1 MHNNKYN
8 ALLKGKKI
16 LIADDNRL
24 NQRILIFVL
33 EKNGAEVTT
42 ANNGLEAIE
51 HVKNENFD
59 TVLMDLHMPEM
70 GGLEASTYI
79 KDVLKSKTPIIGL
92 TANNLERDN
101 KMCLDAG
108 MDTCVS
114 KPFEPAELCSII
126 AEIIQNQSNTCQ

>member
-1 MHNNKYN
+1 ML
-8 ALLKGKKI
+8 AGKKI

-24 NQRILIFVL
+24 NQKILIFVL
-33 EKNGAEVTT
+33 EKNGAKVTT
-42 ANNGLEAIE
+42 ASNGLEAIE
-51 HVKNENFD
+51 HIKNDTFD

-79 KDVLKSKTPIIGL
+79 KEVLKSTTPIIGL

-114 KPFEPAELCSII
+114 KPFEPAELCNII
-126 AEIIQNQSNTCQ
+126 VEIIQNQSNKWQ

>member
-1 MHNNKYN
+1 M
-8 ALLKGKKI
+8 
-16 LIADDNRL
+16 
-24 NQRILIFVL
+24 IFVL
-33 EKNGAEVTT
+33 EKNGAKVTV

-51 HVKNENFD
+51 HLQREDFD

-70 GGLEASTYI
+70 DGLEASTYI
-79 KDVLKSKTPIIGL
+79 KNELNSKVPIIGL
-92 TANNLERDN
+92 TANDFERDN

-126 AEIIQNQSNTCQ
+126 AEMIQNHSKTCQ

>member
-1 MHNNKYN
+1 M
-8 ALLKGKKI
+8 
-16 LIADDNRL
+16 
-24 NQRILIFVL
+24 IFVL
-33 EKNGAEVTT
+33 EKNGAKVTT

-51 HVKNENFD
+51 HIKNDTFD

-79 KDVLKSKTPIIGL
+79 KEVLKSATPIIGL

-126 AEIIQNQSNTCQ
+126 VETIQNQSNKCQ

>member
-1 MHNNKYN
+1 M
-8 ALLKGKKI
+8 LKGKKI

-33 EKNGAEVTT
+33 EKNGAKVTT

-51 HVKNENFD
+51 HLKNDTFD
-59 TVLMDLHMPEM
+59 TVIMDLQMPEM

-79 KDVLKSKTPIIGL
+79 RETLNNKTPIIGL

-108 MDTCVS
+108 MNICVS

-126 AEIIQNQSNTCQ
+126 SEIIQNQNNTCQ

>member
-1 MHNNKYN
+1 
-8 ALLKGKKI
+8 LLKGKKI

-33 EKNGAEVTT
+33 EKNGATVVA

-51 HVKNENFD
+51 HIKSSSFD
-59 TVLMDLHMPEM
+59 TVIMDLQMPEM

-79 KDVLKSKTPIIGL
+79 RKTLNSTTPIIGL

-108 MDTCVS
+108 MDICVS
-114 KPFEPAELCSII
+114 KPFEPAELCTII
-126 AEIIQNQSNTCQ
+126 SEIIQKQNNTCQ